1 MKTFF
6 FPPENKRNSLCL
18 THENFSLEF
27 FFLGSHRC
35 NKKLGN
41 LGQWSKSMCF
51 RGINEEIESLK
62 KPQNCFWKDVDRR
75 CEPQYHVNLHVLGLR
90 QRLRECEVNNIQ
102 QHIPGI
108 KALLS
113 AGVAEALLVATGLAG
128 VGARA
133 LRFLLDG
140 DWRAVKC
147 HRYKRR

>member
-1 MKTFF
+1 MKTFLW
-6 FPPENKRNSLCL
+6 N
-18 THENFSLEF
+18 F